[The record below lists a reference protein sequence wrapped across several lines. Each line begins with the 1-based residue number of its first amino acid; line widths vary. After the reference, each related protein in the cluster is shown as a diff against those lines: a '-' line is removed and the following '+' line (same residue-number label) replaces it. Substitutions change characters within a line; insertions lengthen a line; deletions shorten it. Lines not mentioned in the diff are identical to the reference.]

1 MNSSFAPWP
10 NRSLRTLVLDDDRR
24 WRELVA
30 FNVEMQLGIPPV
42 LASNGK
48 DALEILDES
57 PIDLVV
63 SDLIMPEMDGLQFMK
78 RARLRYPRTKVILL
92 SADFDAFPVPPR
104 RLIELGAIA
113 AISKA
118 DIAPTLGNLLRI
130 LQEATMTEWLGMTE
144 RQLVNPRNWTT

>member
-10 NRSLRTLVLDDDRR
+10 NRTLRTLVLDDDRR

-78 RARLRYPRTKVILL
+78 RARLRYPRTKIILL

>member
-10 NRSLRTLVLDDDRR
+10 NRTLRTLVLDDDRR

-30 FNVEMQLGIPPV
+30 FNVEMQLGIPPA

-78 RARLRYPRTKVILL
+78 RARLRYPRTKIILL

-118 DIAPTLGNLLRI
+118 DIAPTLGNLVRM

>member
-1 MNSSFAPWP
+1 MNSTFAPWP

-78 RARLRYPRTKVILL
+78 RARLRYPRTKIILL

-113 AISKA
+113 AI
-118 DIAPTLGNLLRI
+118 
-130 LQEATMTEWLGMTE
+130 
-144 RQLVNPRNWTT
+144 

>member
-10 NRSLRTLVLDDDRR
+10 NRTLRTLVLDDDRR

-30 FNVEMQLGIPPV
+30 FNVEMQLGIPPA

-78 RARLRYPRTKVILL
+78 RARLRYPRTKIILL

>member
-78 RARLRYPRTKVILL
+78 RARLRYPRTKIILL

>member
-10 NRSLRTLVLDDDRR
+10 NRCLRTLVLDDDRR

-30 FNVEMQLGIPPV
+30 FNVEMQLGIPPA

-78 RARLRYPRTKVILL
+78 RARLRYPRTKIILL

-118 DIAPTLGNLLRI
+118 DIAPTLGNLVRI
-130 LQEATMTEWLGMTE
+130 LQEATMTEWLRMTE
-144 RQLVNPRNWTT
+144 RQLVNPRSWTT

>member
-30 FNVEMQLGIPPV
+30 FNVEMQLGIPPA

-78 RARLRYPRTKVILL
+78 RARLRYPRTKIILL

-104 RLIELGAIA
+104 RLIELGAIS

-144 RQLVNPRNWTT
+144 RQLVNPRSWTT

>member
-30 FNVEMQLGIPPV
+30 FNVEMQLGIPPA

-78 RARLRYPRTKVILL
+78 RARLRYPRTKIILL

-118 DIAPTLGNLLRI
+118 DIAPTLGNLVRI

-144 RQLVNPRNWTT
+144 RQLVNPRNSTT

>member
-30 FNVEMQLGIPPV
+30 FNVEMQLGIPPA

-78 RARLRYPRTKVILL
+78 RARLRYPRTKIILL

>member
-1 MNSSFAPWP
+1 MMTAVGENSWHSM
-10 NRSLRTLVLDDDRR
+10 
-24 WRELVA
+24 WRCSWESRL
-30 FNVEMQLGIPPV
+30 L
-42 LASNGK
+42 LASNGR

-57 PIDLVV
+57 PMDLVI

-78 RARLRYPRTKVILL
+78 RARLKYPRTKVILL

-113 AISKA
+113 VISKA
-118 DIAPTLGNLLRI
+118 DIAPTLGNLLGI

-144 RQLVNPRNWTT
+144 RQLVNPSSWTT

>member
-57 PIDLVV
+57 PIDLVI

-78 RARLRYPRTKVILL
+78 KARLRYPRTKVILL
-92 SADFDAFPVPPR
+92 SADFDAFPVPPQ

-144 RQLVNPRNWTT
+144 RQLVNPRSWTT

>member
-63 SDLIMPEMDGLQFMK
+63 SDLIMPEMAGLQFMK
-78 RARLRYPRTKVILL
+78 RARLRYPRTKIILL

>member
-42 LASNGK
+42 LASNGR

-78 RARLRYPRTKVILL
+78 RARLRYPRTKIILL

>member
-42 LASNGK
+42 LASNGR
-48 DALEILDES
+48 DALEILEES

-78 RARLRYPRTKVILL
+78 RARLRYPRTKIILL